1 MKVSFLYPNKIK
13 NGEEVKTELTELS
26 IKISDRFVYQ
36 TIVNQIPYMLVNCLK
51 IKTVVLLGQLRGKY
65 YWCNSIPFSWILEK
79 CPALKKE
86 EKRFYRNGFNKRL
99 LEALFKVLK
108 MNEQLKEINKIDFNH
123 YIKEEY
129 GK

>member
-13 NGEEVKTELTELS
+13 DGEAVKTELTELN

-36 TIVNQIPYMLVNCLK
+36 TVVNQIPYMLVNCLK

-79 CPALKKE
+79 CTALKKE